1 MALLSNGQLAKCP
14 RCGMNIAGVRLTTG
28 QIAYH
33 CTWTFCEDKNKTL
46 WNSEILAR
54 PVLTQAQKDSYRISA
69 MLKAGQ
75 SNAQIPGFFAQAYA
89 QAQAPTGS
97 HPNNTQPIYPIYSA
111 QPRRTSMKEIRITY
125 LYNNTIVE
133 LYFITMPRKGWFKDN
148 IQPVID
154 VMKNMIPAN
163 AREYDPATFKWQIA
177 IEYWPALRQILTST
191 QFAVKEVSPS
201 TSHANVPKDYA
212 ENFYHA
218 PVKREV
224 ETKESILVL
233 LAKLLGI
240 HEDIASME
248 LVALKKKYREAA
260 RRYHPDLG
268 GDAAKMAELNRVWS
282 IYNTN

>member
-1 MALLSNGQLAKCP
+1 MKV
-14 RCGMNIAGVRLTTG
+14 VR
-28 QIAYH
+28 
-33 CTWTFCEDKNKTL
+33 
-46 WNSEILAR
+46 
-54 PVLTQAQKDSYRISA
+54 V
-69 MLKAGQ
+69 
-75 SNAQIPGFFAQAYA
+75 
-89 QAQAPTGS
+89 
-97 HPNNTQPIYPIYSA
+97 
-111 QPRRTSMKEIRITY
+111 TY

-133 LYFITMPRKGWFKDN
+133 LHFITMPRKGWFKDN

-177 IEYWPALRQILTST
+177 IEYWPALRQILIST

>member
-14 RCGMNIAGVRLTTG
+14 RCGMNMLMILVFG
-28 QIAYH
+28 QYGYK
-33 CTWTFCEDKNKTL
+33 CTWTFCDNVNQTH
-46 WNSEILAR
+46 SEAYILSQ
-54 PVLTQAQKDSYRISA
+54 PVLTDVQKDSYRISA
-69 MLKAGQ
+69 ML
-75 SNAQIPGFFAQAYA
+75 IAQAYA
-89 QAQAPTGS
+89 HAQAPTGS

-111 QPRRTSMKEIRITY
+111 QPRHTSMKEVRITY
-125 LYNNTIVE
+125 LYNDTIVE
-133 LYFITMPRKGWFKDN
+133 LHFITIPRKGWFKDN

>member
-1 MALLSNGQLAKCP
+1 MAILSNGQLAKCP
-14 RCGMNIAGVRLTTG
+14 RCGMNMVLNPPTKNYYSCI
-28 QIAYH
+28 
-33 CTWTFCEDKNKTL
+33 WPFCEDKGNL
-46 WNSEILAR
+46 LFEQEILAR
-54 PVLTQAQKDSYRISA
+54 PVLTQAQKDAYR
-69 MLKAGQ
+69 MLRTT
-75 SNAQIPGFFAQAYA
+75 PVPRY
-89 QAQAPTGS
+89 TY
-97 HPNNTQPIYPIYSA
+97 TY
-111 QPRRTSMKEIRITY
+111 QPRRTSMKEVRITY

-133 LYFITMPRKGWFKDN
+133 LHFITMPRKGWFKDN

-191 QFAVKEVSPS
+191 QFAVKEISPAA
-201 TSHANVPKDYA
+201 THANVPKDYA

-218 PVKREV
+218 PAKREV

>member
-1 MALLSNGQLAKCP
+1 MNMMLYSNGNFYC
-14 RCGMNIAGVRLTTG
+14 
-28 QIAYH
+28 
-33 CTWTFCEDKNKTL
+33 CTWTFCEDIYKLRTEL
-46 WNSEILAR
+46 EIHAQSI
-54 PVLTQAQKDSYRISA
+54 LTQAQKDSYRISA

-75 SNAQIPGFFAQAYA
+75 SNAQIPGFSAQAQAYA
-89 QAQAPTGS
+89 AT
-97 HPNNTQPIYPIYSA
+97 
-111 QPRRTSMKEIRITY
+111 QPRRTSMKEVRITY

-133 LYFITMPRKGWFKDN
+133 LHFITMPRKGWFKDN

>member
-14 RCGMNIAGVRLTTG
+14 RCGMNMLMISVFG
-28 QIAYH
+28 QYGYK
-33 CTWTFCEDKNKTL
+33 CTWTFCDNVNQTH
-46 WNSEILAR
+46 SEAYILSQ
-54 PVLTQAQKDSYRISA
+54 PVLTQAQKDAYRLLRTA
-69 MLKAGQ
+69 KM
-75 SNAQIPGFFAQAYA
+75 P
-89 QAQAPTGS
+89 
-97 HPNNTQPIYPIYSA
+97 PIYSY
-111 QPRRTSMKEIRITY
+111 QPTQSRHTSMKVVRVTY

-133 LYFITMPRKGWFKDN
+133 LHFITMPRKGWFKDN

-177 IEYWPALRQILTST
+177 IEYWPSLRQILTSI

>member
-1 MALLSNGQLAKCP
+1 MKV
-14 RCGMNIAGVRLTTG
+14 VR
-28 QIAYH
+28 
-33 CTWTFCEDKNKTL
+33 
-46 WNSEILAR
+46 
-54 PVLTQAQKDSYRISA
+54 V
-69 MLKAGQ
+69 
-75 SNAQIPGFFAQAYA
+75 
-89 QAQAPTGS
+89 
-97 HPNNTQPIYPIYSA
+97 
-111 QPRRTSMKEIRITY
+111 TY

-133 LYFITMPRKGWFKDN
+133 LHFITMPRKGWFKDN

-177 IEYWPALRQILTST
+177 IEYWPALRQILTSI

>member
-1 MALLSNGQLAKCP
+1 MAILSNGQLAKCP
-14 RCGMNIAGVRLTTG
+14 RCGMNMMLYSNGNF
-28 QIAYH
+28 YC
-33 CTWTFCEDKNKTL
+33 CTWTFCEDINKLHTEQ
-46 WNSEILAR
+46 EIRAQ
-54 PVLTQAQKDSYRISA
+54 PVLTQAQKD
-69 MLKAGQ
+69 
-75 SNAQIPGFFAQAYA
+75 AYA
-89 QAQAPTGS
+89 AMRVSYYYLSPT
-97 HPNNTQPIYPIYSA
+97 Y
-111 QPRRTSMKEIRITY
+111 RRRNSMKEIRITY
-125 LYNNTIVE
+125 LYNNTIAE
-133 LYFITMPRKGWFKDN
+133 LHFITMPRKGWFKDN

-191 QFAVKEVSPS
+191 QFTVKEIWP
-201 TSHANVPKDYA
+201 TATHANVPKDYA
-212 ENFYHA
+212 ENFYHVPA
-218 PVKREV
+218 KREV
-224 ETKESILVL
+224 ETKESILAL

-282 IYNTN
+282 IFNTN

>member
-1 MALLSNGQLAKCP
+1 MAILSNGQLAKCP
-14 RCGMNIAGVRLTTG
+14 RCGMNMVLCPPSTYYYCCIWA
-28 QIAYH
+28 
-33 CTWTFCEDKNKTL
+33 FCEDKGNL
-46 WNSEILAR
+46 LFEQEILAR
-54 PVLTQAQKDSYRISA
+54 PVLTQAQKDAYC
-69 MLKAGQ
+69 MLRTARVPQ
-75 SNAQIPGFFAQAYA
+75 Y
-89 QAQAPTGS
+89 TR
-97 HPNNTQPIYPIYSA
+97 TYTY
-111 QPRRTSMKEIRITY
+111 QPRRISMKEVRITY

-133 LYFITMPRKGWFKDN
+133 LHFITMPRKGWFKDN

-191 QFAVKEVSPS
+191 QFAIKEISP
-201 TSHANVPKDYA
+201 TATHANVPKDYA

-218 PVKREV
+218 PAKREV
-224 ETKESILVL
+224 ETKESVLVL

-248 LVALKKKYREAA
+248 LAVLKKKYREAA

-282 IYNTN
+282 IFNIN

>member
-1 MALLSNGQLAKCP
+1 MALLSNGELAKCP
-14 RCGMNIAGVRLTTG
+14 RCGMNMMLYSNGNF
-28 QIAYH
+28 YC
-33 CTWTFCEDKNKTL
+33 CTWTFCEDINKLRTEQ
-46 WNSEILAR
+46 EIRAK
-54 PVLTQAQKDSYRISA
+54 PVLTQAQKDAYRLLRTA
-69 MLKAGQ
+69 KM
-75 SNAQIPGFFAQAYA
+75 P
-89 QAQAPTGS
+89 
-97 HPNNTQPIYPIYSA
+97 PIYSYQPT
-111 QPRRTSMKEIRITY
+111 QPRRTSMKEVRVTY

-133 LYFITMPRKGWFKDN
+133 LHFITMPRKGWFKDN

>member
-1 MALLSNGQLAKCP
+1 MNMMLYSNGNFYC
-14 RCGMNIAGVRLTTG
+14 
-28 QIAYH
+28 
-33 CTWTFCEDKNKTL
+33 CTWTFCEDINKLRTEQ
-46 WNSEILAR
+46 EIRAQ
-54 PVLTQAQKDSYRISA
+54 PVLTDAQKDSYRISA
-69 MLKAGQ
+69 ML
-75 SNAQIPGFFAQAYA
+75 IAQAYA
-89 QAQAPTGS
+89 HAQAPTGS
-97 HPNNTQPIYPIYSA
+97 HPNNTQPIYSA
-111 QPRRTSMKEIRITY
+111 QPRHTSMKVVRVTY

-133 LYFITMPRKGWFKDN
+133 LHFITMPRKGWFKDN

-163 AREYDPATFKWQIA
+163 AREYDSATFKWQIA
-177 IEYWPALRQILTST
+177 IEYWPSLRQILTSI